1 MTLYK
6 KLLLSVFALSLSGP
20 SMAQSSA
27 EFSYAGFNNTYEV
40 TITNITK
47 GQIFTPILATAHSSR
62 IALFQLGE
70 PASEALATMAE
81 SGDTSK
87 LSTALSA
94 SPRVFDVE
102 SVGGLILPGE
112 SATLEISAPYRIR
125 RFSMAG
131 MLIPT
136 NDAFVALNSVNLPP
150 IKRQRTY
157 FARSYDAGSENNDE
171 LCVSIPGP
179 PTLCNGE
186 GVSAEDGE
194 GFVHIHSGIHGVGD
208 LEPSAYDWND
218 PVAKI
223 VIKWTGFTR

>member
-1 MTLYK
+1 MTLFK
-6 KLLLSVFALSLSGP
+6 KLLFSLFTLALAGQAFAQNG
-20 SMAQSSA
+20 AESS
-27 EFSYAGFNNTYEV
+27 FGGFKNTYEV

-47 GQIFTPILATAHSSR
+47 SQIFTPILTTAHSSR
-62 IALFQLGE
+62 ISLFQLGE
-70 PASEALATMAE
+70 PASEALATVAE

-87 LSTALSA
+87 LAAALSA
-94 SPRVFDVE
+94 SPRVFDIE
-102 SVGGLILPGE
+102 SVGGLILPGK
-112 SATLEISAPYRIR
+112 SATVEISAPIRIR

-136 NDAFVALNSVNLPP
+136 NDAFVALNNITLPS

-171 LCVSIPGP
+171 LCASIPGP

-186 GVSAEDGE
+186 GVSADDGE
-194 GFVHIHSGIHGVGD
+194 GFVHIHSGIHGIGD
-208 LEPSAYDWND
+208 IEPAVYDWND

-223 VIKWTGFTR
+223 VIKWVGFTR